1 MCKFNCISF
10 AKLFNEILRAG
21 NFPDRLKLADITPVF
36 KKNNPSE
43 KENYRP
49 VGVLPVVSKIFERIM
64 QK

>member
-10 AKLFNEILRAG
+10 AKLFNKILRAG